1 MGSIDEF
8 APKPEKVL
16 KGLLDC
22 LGGRARALSVGIDR
36 SRRGVPGYAI
46 TPFGMVLGDASHAQA
61 LQALARGGA
70 EARFAATAAHVL
82 GHLRHSDLFNDVGT
96 LKDLSIALISLLEDE
111 RIERRIGAE
120 LPGVRGVLARQFD
133 PAHAASLVGIDGALA
148 RIACALNRRQN
159 LFDDLLCEKALLA
172 LERLEADG
180 TRFSDVRAAGSP
192 IANDLGQLR
201 YRFDRSRYAVWPSYR
216 DDNSVLWSDQRAP
229 DQVHEAVSMQREPP
243 NQPPPEEAPPERR
256 FLYDEW
262 DHAEACYRP
271 GHAVVHESV
280 SPRVD
285 AGRPRIRYSPAVSQP
300 SRRSERHRRGRR
312 RYFSEAGDVV
322 DLDRAIARSVD
333 LACGIPPDE
342 RVYEVRLRFRTRF
355 GVLLLLDASESA
367 NDRIPGT
374 FSTVLDHERSAL
386 RHLATLLA
394 GEATPFGVYSFQSD
408 TREQVTVRLHKALA
422 DRWSGAIADDIR
434 AIRAHK
440 STRLGAAIRHMATAA
455 GRLTERTLLIV
466 LTDGEPS
473 DVDTTDPDYLVED
486 ARRATDELRAQG
498 FVVLCLK
505 IGAAGKKACERV
517 FGRAGVV
524 HAQADGLQ
532 SSLITLVR
540 SIRTE
545 SA

>member
-1 MGSIDEF
+1 MDDF
-8 APKPEKVL
+8 TPKPEKVL

-22 LGGRARALSVGIDR
+22 LGGRARALTVGIDR
-36 SRRGVPGYAI
+36 SRRGAPGYAI
-46 TPFGMVLGDASHAQA
+46 TPFGLVLGDTTYRQMSDSLAHAGSEPP
-61 LQALARGGA
+61 LV
-70 EARFAATAAHVL
+70 ATAAHAL
-82 GHLRHSDLFNDVGT
+82 GHLRHSTLFNDVGK
-96 LKDLSIALISLLEDE
+96 LKDLSIALISILEDE
-111 RIERRIGAE
+111 RVERRIGAE

-133 PAHAASLVGIDGALA
+133 PEYASALIGVEGALA
-148 RIACALNRRQN
+148 RIACALNRREN

-172 LERLEADG
+172 LDRLEEPGVTFD
-180 TRFSDVRAAGSP
+180 DVRAAGSP

-201 YRFDRSRYAVWPSYR
+201 YRFDRSRYEVWPPYR
-216 DDNSVLWSDQRAP
+216 DDNSVLWSDKRAE
-229 DQVHEAVSMQREPP
+229 DQVHEAVSTQREPP
-243 NQPPPEEAPPERR
+243 NRPPPPDETVQERK
-256 FLYDEW
+256 FIYDEW
-262 DHAEACYRP
+262 DHAQAHYLP
-271 GHAVVHESV
+271 GHVVVHESV
-280 SPRVD
+280 SRRVD
-285 AGRPRIRYSPAVSQP
+285 QAQGRIRFSPAVSQQ

-312 RYFSEAGDVV
+312 RYFSEAGDAV

-342 RVYEVRLRFRTRF
+342 RVHEVRLRFRTRF

-374 FSTVLDHERSAL
+374 YSTVLDHERRAL

-408 TREQVTVRLHKALA
+408 TREHVTVRMHKGLA
-422 DRWSGAIADDIR
+422 DRWGPAIAEDIH

-440 STRLGAAIRHMATAA
+440 STRMGAAIRHMATAA

-473 DVDTTDPDYLVED
+473 DVDASDPDYLVED
-486 ARRATDELRAQG
+486 ARRATEELRTLG
-498 FVVLCLK
+498 FAVLCLK
-505 IGAAGKKACERV
+505 IGSAGRKACERI

-524 HAQADGLQ
+524 HSEADRLQA
-532 SSLITLVR
+532 SLVTLVR

-545 SA
+545 SE